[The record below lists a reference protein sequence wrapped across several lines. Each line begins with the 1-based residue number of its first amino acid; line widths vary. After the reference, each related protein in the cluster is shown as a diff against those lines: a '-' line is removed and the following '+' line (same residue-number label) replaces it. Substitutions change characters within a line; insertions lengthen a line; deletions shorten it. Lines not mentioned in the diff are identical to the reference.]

1 MALARLV
8 LVTGK
13 GGTGKSAVAAALALA
28 LARRRP
34 TVLVDLDQRM
44 WAARMLGLESSNN
57 PRDNLRDNWRDNSND
72 AVPHGN
78 GAAAIAKPDA
88 IANLETISLSA
99 GTELEAFI
107 ERIVPIKAIARRM
120 LQSRTFGYVS
130 AALPGLEAFLML
142 ERLRI
147 IAGRAALEDRYAVV
161 DAPATGSA
169 IELLSVP
176 GALKQIAP
184 LGTLNRLAANVES
197 FLADASRFAV
207 ILTLTPQ
214 ELALREAL
222 EASDVLRG
230 RLSVSVAAA
239 ALNCVPHPLFSARE
253 MGELDALDTHPGC
266 ARLARWRDG
275 AGRFAA
281 RARREASRAGLRVVE
296 LPMLFSPAMG
306 RAELEE
312 LSRAFDAQLF
322 PPKFGKSAKSGKS
335 GKSGKSATASTSAG
349 SAGPASAA
357 KSTGAARSAR
367 STRSAR
373 SETSE

>member
-1 MALARLV
+1 MALARLI

-13 GGTGKSAVAAALALA
+13 GGTGKSTVAAALALG
-28 LARRRP
+28 LARRYS
-34 TVLVDLDQRM
+34 TLLVDLDQRM
-44 WAARMLGLESSNN
+44 WAARMLGIEPGNN
-57 PRDNLRDNWRDNSND
+57 LDSIANLD
-72 AVPHGN
+72 P
-78 GAAAIAKPDA
+78 

-99 GTELEAFI
+99 SAELEAFI
-107 ERIVPIKAIARRM
+107 ERIVPIKAVARRM
-120 LQSRTFGYVS
+120 LKSHTFGYVS

-147 IAGRAALEDRYAVV
+147 VADRAALEERYVVV

-169 IELLSVP
+169 LELLSVP

-197 FLADASRFAV
+197 FLADATRFAV

-230 RLSVSVAAA
+230 RLGVSVAAA

-253 MGELDALDTHPGC
+253 INALDALDAYPGC

-275 AGRFAA
+275 AGRLAA
-281 RARREASRAGLRVVE
+281 
-296 LPMLFSPAMG
+296 
-306 RAELEE
+306 
-312 LSRAFDAQLF
+312 
-322 PPKFGKSAKSGKS
+322 
-335 GKSGKSATASTSAG
+335 
-349 SAGPASAA
+349 
-357 KSTGAARSAR
+357 GAARGAAR
-367 STRSAR
+367 PRRA
-373 SETSE
+373 

>member
-1 MALARLV
+1 MAIARLI

-13 GGTGKSAVAAALALA
+13 GGTGKSTVAAALALS

-44 WAARMLGLESSNN
+44 WAARMLGLESGDSSRRDSRDN
-57 PRDNLRDNWRDNSND
+57 PRDSSDEAGRQ
-72 AVPHGN
+72 GN
-78 GAAAIAKPDA
+78 GAAATANPDATANLDA
-88 IANLETISLSA
+88 IANLETTSLSA
-99 GTELEAFI
+99 SAELQAFI
-107 ERIVPIKAIARRM
+107 ERIVPIKAVARRM

-147 IAGRAALEDRYAVV
+147 VAGRAALEDRYAVV

-169 IELLSVP
+169 LELLAVP

-197 FLADASRFAV
+197 FLADATRFAV
-207 ILTLTPQ
+207 MLTLTPQ

-230 RLSVSVAAA
+230 RLGVSVAAA
-239 ALNCVPHPLFSARE
+239 ALNCVPHPLFSRRE
-253 MGELDALDTHPGC
+253 MDQLGALDTGC
-266 ARLARWRDG
+266 ALLARWRDG
-275 AGRFAA
+275 AGRFVA
-281 RARREASRAGLRVVE
+281 RARREASRAGLGVVE

-312 LSRAFDAQLF
+312 LSRAFDARLF
-322 PPKFGKSAKSGKS
+322 APKSGKPPRL
-335 GKSGKSATASTSAG
+335 ART
-349 SAGPASAA
+349 AGPVKFAGAA
-357 KSTGAARSAR
+357 KSKRPR
-367 STRSAR
+367 
-373 SETSE
+373 

>member
-1 MALARLV
+1 MALARLI

-13 GGTGKSAVAAALALA
+13 GGTGKSAVAAALALC

-34 TVLVDLDQRM
+34 TTLVDLDQRM
-44 WAARMLGLESSNN
+44 WAARMLGIG
-57 PRDNLRDNWRDNSND
+57 PREGSREGSDDDALRRND
-72 AVPHGN
+72 A
-78 GAAAIAKPDA
+78 AATANLDA

-99 GTELEAFI
+99 ATELEAFI
-107 ERIVPIKAIARRM
+107 ERIVPIKAVARRM

-169 IELLSVP
+169 LELLSVP

-184 LGTLNRLAANVES
+184 LGTLNRLAANVEG

-207 ILTLTPQ
+207 MLTLTPQ

-222 EASDVLRG
+222 EASDILRG
-230 RLSVSVAAA
+230 RLGISVAAA

-253 MGELDALDTHPGC
+253 MDDLDALDDSGASGMRASGAM
-266 ARLARWRDG
+266 ARRRGTLRG
-275 AGRFAA
+275 A
-281 RARREASRAGLRVVE
+281 RAPRGVPRRAQRRRTA
-296 LPMLFSPAMG
+296 
-306 RAELEE
+306 
-312 LSRAFDAQLF
+312 DAVQ
-322 PPKFGKSAKSGKS
+322 PGD
-335 GKSGKSATASTSAG
+335 
-349 SAGPASAA
+349 GP
-357 KSTGAARSAR
+357 G
-367 STRSAR
+367 
-373 SETSE
+373 

>member
-1 MALARLV
+1 MALARLI

-13 GGTGKSAVAAALALA
+13 GGTGKSAVAAALALC

-34 TVLVDLDQRM
+34 TLLVDLDQRM
-44 WAARMLGLESSNN
+44 WAARMLGLESSDN
-57 PRDNLRDNWRDNSND
+57 PRDNSDD
-72 AVPHGN
+72 AAAHDK
-78 GAAAIAKPDA
+78 GAAAIARPGA

-147 IAGRAALEDRYAVV
+147 VAGRAALEDRYVVV

-207 ILTLTPQ
+207 LLTLTPQ

-239 ALNCVPHPLFSARE
+239 ALNCVPPPLFSRRE
-253 MGELDALDTHPGC
+253 IDELDAPGADRRFAC
-266 ARLARWRDG
+266 LAQWRAG

-281 RARREASRAGLRVVE
+281 RTRREASRAGLRVVE

-312 LSRAFDAQLF
+312 LSRALDARLF
-322 PPKFGKSAKSGKS
+322 PPNSGKS
-335 GKSGKSATASTSAG
+335 GKSGKPPTSAG
-349 SAGPASAA
+349 SAGSANVA
-357 KSTGAARSAR
+357 KSAGAARPAKSARSAR
-367 STRSAR
+367 SERP
-373 SETSE
+373 E

>member
-1 MALARLV
+1 MALARLI

-13 GGTGKSAVAAALALA
+13 GGTGKSAVAAALALC

-34 TVLVDLDQRM
+34 TLLVDLDQRM
-44 WAARMLGLESSNN
+44 WAARMLGIESSGHPDDCVPPDDAA
-57 PRDNLRDNWRDNSND
+57 PR
-72 AVPHGN
+72 GN
-78 GAAAIAKPDA
+78 GTAPIAKPNT

-99 GTELEAFI
+99 ATELEAFI

-147 IAGRAALEDRYAVV
+147 VAGHAALEDHFVVV

-207 ILTLTPQ
+207 MLTLTPQ

-230 RLSVSVAAA
+230 RLSVSVAAV
-239 ALNCVPHPLFSARE
+239 ALNCVPHPLFSPRE
-253 MGELDALDTHPGC
+253 IDELEAPGASPEC

-312 LSRAFDAQLF
+312 LSRALDARLF
-322 PPKFGKSAKSGKS
+322 PPESARPPA
-335 GKSGKSATASTSAG
+335 SARSAG
-349 SAGPASAA
+349 SAGSAKAA
-357 KSTGAARSAR
+357 KSAKAARPARSAK
-367 STRSAR
+367 SAR
-373 SETSE
+373 SAGSAGSESPE

>member
-1 MALARLV
+1 MALARLI
-8 LVTGK
+8 LITGK
-13 GGTGKSAVAAALALA
+13 GGTGKSAVAAAMALA

-34 TVLVDLDQRM
+34 TLLVDLDQRM
-44 WAARMLGLESSNN
+44 WAARMLGLESGNN
-57 PRDNLRDNWRDNSND
+57 PRDNPDDPS
-72 AVPHGN
+72 PHGN
-78 GAAAIAKPDA
+78 GVAATAKLDA
-88 IANLETISLSA
+88 IPNLETISLSA

-147 IAGRAALEDRYAVV
+147 VAGRAALEDRFAVV

-176 GALKQIAP
+176 GALKRIAP

-230 RLSVSVAAA
+230 RLGVSVATA
-239 ALNCVPHPLFSARE
+239 ALNCVPPPLFSQRE
-253 MGELDALDTHPGC
+253 IDELDAPGAHPGF
-266 ARLARWRDG
+266 ARLVQWRDG

-281 RARREASRAGLRVVE
+281 QVRRETSRAGLRVVE
-296 LPMLFSPAMG
+296 LPMLFSPTMG

-312 LSRAFDAQLF
+312 LSRALDARLF
-322 PPKFGKSAKSGKS
+322 PPNSGKSAKQP
-335 GKSGKSATASTSAG
+335 TSAG
-349 SAGPASAA
+349 STGSAKTA
-357 KSTGAARSAR
+357 KSAGAARSAR
-367 STRSAR
+367 SARAARSAR
-373 SETSE
+373 PEKPE

>member
-1 MALARLV
+1 MEIARLI

-13 GGTGKSAVAAALALA
+13 GGTGKSAMAAALALC

-34 TVLVDLDQRM
+34 TLLVDLDQRM
-44 WAARMLGLESSNN
+44 WAARMLGIEA
-57 PRDNLRDNWRDNSND
+57 D
-72 AVPHGN
+72 AN
-78 GAAAIAKPDA
+78 PDA

-99 GTELEAFI
+99 ATELEAFI
-107 ERIVPIKAIARRM
+107 DRIVPIKAVARRM

-147 IAGRAALEDRYAVV
+147 VAGRAALEDRYAVV

-169 IELLSVP
+169 LELLSVP

-184 LGTLNRLAANVES
+184 LGTLNRLATNVES

-230 RLSVSVAAA
+230 RLGVSVAAA

-281 RARREASRAGLRVVE
+281 RARREASRAGLGVVE

-312 LSRAFDAQLF
+312 LSRAFDAGLF
-322 PPKFGKSAKSGKS
+322 PASPGTAPRRTGNPAQVAK
-335 GKSGKSATASTSAG
+335 A
-349 SAGPASAA
+349 
-357 KSTGAARSAR
+357 AARPAR
-367 STRSAR
+367 PAPPAKPR
-373 SETSE
+373 

>member
-57 PRDNLRDNWRDNSND
+57 PRDNLRDNLRDNSND

-78 GAAAIAKPDA
+78 GAAA

-239 ALNCVPHPLFSARE
+239 ALNCVPHPLFNKSE
-253 MGELDALDTHPGC
+253 LDELDAPGAHPEF
-266 ARLARWRDG
+266 ARLAQWRDG

-312 LSRAFDAQLF
+312 LSRALDARLF
-322 PPKFGKSAKSGKS
+322 PPKPGKS
-335 GKSGKSATASTSAG
+335 GKSGKSAKPPTSAG
-349 SAGPASAA
+349 SAESA
-357 KSTGAARSAR
+357 
-367 STRSAR
+367 RSAR

>member
-1 MALARLV
+1 MALARLI

-34 TVLVDLDQRM
+34 TLLVDLDQRG
-44 WAARMLGLESSNN
+44 WAARMLGLESGDN
-57 PRDNLRDNWRDNSND
+57 PDNVGLQ
-72 AVPHGN
+72 GN
-78 GAAAIAKPDA
+78 GAAAIARPEA
-88 IANLETISLSA
+88 IPNLETISLSA

-147 IAGRAALEDRYAVV
+147 VAGRAALEDRFAVV

-197 FLADASRFAV
+197 FLADASHFAV
-207 ILTLTPQ
+207 MLTLTPQ

-230 RLSVSVAAA
+230 RLGVSVAAA
-239 ALNCVPHPLFSARE
+239 ALNCVPHPLFSQRE
-253 MGELDALDTHPGC
+253 IAELDAPGAHPGFV
-266 ARLARWRDG
+266 RLAQWRGG
-275 AGRFAA
+275 AERFAA

-312 LSRAFDAQLF
+312 LSRALDARLF
-322 PPKFGKSAKSGKS
+322 APNSSGKSEKSAKPPTPAAPKRSAKTA
-335 GKSGKSATASTSAG
+335 KSAR
-349 SAGPASAA
+349 
-357 KSTGAARSAR
+357 AARSP
-367 STRSAR
+367 RSAR
-373 SETSE
+373 PENPQ